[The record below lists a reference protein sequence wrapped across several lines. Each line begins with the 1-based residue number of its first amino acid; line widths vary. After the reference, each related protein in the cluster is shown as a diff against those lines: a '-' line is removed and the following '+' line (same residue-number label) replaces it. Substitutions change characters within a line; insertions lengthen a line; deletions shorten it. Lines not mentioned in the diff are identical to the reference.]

1 MADREERAGRR
12 ARVAQVASAQAG
24 VLTRSQIGMHGITRS
39 QMRAEVD
46 AGRWR
51 VAGRECLI
59 VHPASPDE
67 RVDWWLAVLE
77 AAPRTGAETPRA
89 ALGGLTALQAAG
101 FQGID
106 GDGLVHVCAPK
117 SSRPL
122 RPESAGVRIHE
133 TRRWDDGDLIV
144 SGIPRTRPDVATV
157 QAALWARTNREAAL
171 LLVAPIQQR
180 LTTVDT
186 VGAVLDRVKRDR
198 RRTFLRGVFVDIV
211 GGVRSLNELDFA
223 LLCRRRGLPEPDRQV
238 VVSGPSG
245 RCYLDVRW
253 HRWRVVVE
261 VDGVGHLQP
270 DRWIDDSL
278 RHNEIALAGDVVLRI
293 PSLGL
298 RLDPDRH
305 LDAVER
311 ALRHSGWR
319 TAGTAA

>member
-1 MADREERAGRR
+1 M
-12 ARVAQVASAQAG
+12 QAG
-24 VLTRSQIGMHGITRS
+24 VLTRSQVALHGISRS
-39 QMRAEVD
+39 QMRAEID

-51 VAGRECLI
+51 VAGRECL
-59 VHPASPDE
+59 VVAPTPAAA
-67 RVDWWLAVLE
+67 RIDWWLAVLE
-77 AAPRTGAETPRA
+77 AAPRTGTATPRA

-101 FQGID
+101 LQGLD

-122 RPESAGVRIHE
+122 APPPGVRVHE

-144 SGIPRTRPDVATV
+144 AGIPRTRPDVAAV
-157 QAALWARTNREAAL
+157 QAALWARTDREAAL
-171 LLVAPIQQR
+171 LLVAPVQQR
-180 LTTVDT
+180 LTTVDQL
-186 VGAVLDRVKRDR
+186 GEALDRVRRDR
-198 RRTFLRGVFVDIV
+198 RRSFLRTVFVDIV

-223 LLCRRRGLPEPDRQV
+223 ALCRRRGLPDPDRQV
-238 VVSGPSG
+238 VASGPAG

-253 HRWRVVVE
+253 SRWRVVVE

-278 RHNEIALAGDVVLRI
+278 RHNEIALTGDVVLRI

-305 LDAVER
+305 LQAVER
-311 ALRHSGWR
+311 ALRRSGWR
-319 TAGTAA
+319 

>member
-1 MADREERAGRR
+1 M
-12 ARVAQVASAQAG
+12 
-24 VLTRSQIGMHGITRS
+24 LGITRS
-39 QMRAEVD
+39 QMRAEID

-51 VAGRECLI
+51 VAGRECL
-59 VHPASPDE
+59 VVAPAASSTP
-67 RVDWWLAVLE
+67 VDWWVAVLE
-77 AAPRTGAETPRA
+77 TAPRTDPTKGARA
-89 ALGGLTALQAAG
+89 ALGGLTALRAAG
-101 FQGID
+101 LQGID

-122 RPESAGVRIHE
+122 SPLPGVRVHE
-133 TRRWDDGDLIV
+133 TRRWDDDQVIAT
-144 SGIPRTRPDVATV
+144 SGVPRTRPEVATV
-157 QAALWARTNREAAL
+157 QAALWARTDREAAL
-171 LLVAPIQQR
+171 LLVAPVQQR
-180 LTTVDT
+180 LTTVDL
-186 VGAVLDRVKRDR
+186 VGVALERIRRDR
-198 RRTFLRGVFVDIV
+198 RRSLLRSVFVDIA

-223 LLCRRRGLPEPDRQV
+223 AMCRRRGLPEPDRQV
-238 VVSGPSG
+238 VVSGASG

-278 RHNEIALAGDVVLRI
+278 RHNEIALAGDVVLRV

-311 ALRHSGWR
+311 ALRQSGWR
-319 TAGTAA
+319 GTTTARNVRGSERDSSHMLGRT